1 MPNAPVTIHTL
12 RAMKTRGEKITML
25 TGFDY
30 PVAKLM
36 DQAGIDVMLVG
47 DSLGMAVMGNETPL
61 TVTLDHIVYHTQ
73 AVVRGRQRALIVAD
87 MPFMS
92 YQISAEQAALSAG
105 RLISEGG
112 AHAVKLEGGRPMLP
126 QVETIGRCG
135 IPVMGHLGLTPQS
148 VHKFGGFRVQAR
160 DADAQKQLLD
170 DALALEAAGVFSIV
184 LEAVP
189 MELAAQV
196 TEALTVPT
204 IGIGAGSFTD
214 GQVLVTNDMLGL
226 FEDFTP
232 KFVKKYADLSTVIRD
247 AFAAYIDEVKTCRFP
262 DAAHAYH

>member
-1 MPNAPVTIHTL
+1 MGTAPVTIHTL
-12 RAMKTRGEKITML
+12 REMKTRGEKITML
-25 TGFDY
+25 TGYDY
-30 PVAKLM
+30 PITKLM
-36 DQAGIDVMLVG
+36 DAAGVDVVLVG

-61 TVTLDHIVYHTQ
+61 PVTLDDIIYHTK
-73 AVVRGRQRALIVAD
+73 AVVRARRRALIVAD
-87 MPFMS
+87 MPFMT
-92 YQISAEQAALSAG
+92 YQISAEQAALNAA

-112 AHAVKLEGGRPMLP
+112 AHAVKLEGGRDMLP
-126 QVETIGRCG
+126 QVETIGRC

-160 DADAQKQLLD
+160 DEDAAKQLLE
-170 DALALEAAGVFSIV
+170 DAVALEKSGAFALV
-184 LEAVP
+184 LECVP

-196 TEALTVPT
+196 SEALSIPT
-204 IGIGAGSFTD
+204 IGIGAGAYTD

-232 KFVKKYADLSTVIRD
+232 KFVKKYAELGTVIGD
-247 AFAAYIDEVKTCRFP
+247 AFATYIDDVKQRRFP